1 VAFEKRLNI
10 GIEKPGLNQFGLG
23 KSPLAVMFSDQCERE
38 SLQGASPRPRSGD
51 PERHT
56 HLISDST
63 RHHACGR
70 QDKQAIGG
78 HTRTVQGHHPLDE
91 ERGLAAAWSP
101 QHYGTLAR
109 RCAE

>member
-1 VAFEKRLNI
+1 MAFEKRLNI
-10 GIEKPGLNQFGLG
+10 GIEKPGLDQLGLG
-23 KSPLAVMFSDQCERE
+23 KSPLAVMLSDQCERE
-38 SLQGASPRPRSGD
+38 RLQRTSPRPRSGD

-63 RHHACGR
+63 RHHAGGR

-78 HTRTVQGHHPLDE
+78 HPRTMEGHHPLDE

-101 QHYGTLAR
+101 QHCGTLAR
-109 RCAE
+109 GCAE